1 MTEPAEPGVQ
11 FYKHTGERTPESS
24 GPNLERLSRASESQG
39 SGCSQDGGEI
49 GLAEVEFSRS
59 VDPRSVEETVGSSW
73 RRAGRTGEQENPSLR
88 GPGSVKLT
96 VRSD

>member
-59 VDPRSVEETVGSSW
+59 VDLGCPDTGPGWPARMP
-73 RRAGRTGEQENPSLR
+73 AGGCLR
-88 GPGSVKLT
+88 GCGSVAAAGQ
-96 VRSD
+96 